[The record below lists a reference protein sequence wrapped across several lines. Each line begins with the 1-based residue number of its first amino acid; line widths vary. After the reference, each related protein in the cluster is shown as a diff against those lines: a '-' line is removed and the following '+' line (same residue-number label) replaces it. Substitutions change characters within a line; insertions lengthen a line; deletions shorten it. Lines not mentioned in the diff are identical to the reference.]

1 MATTLTYDAINK
13 GWVSFYSY
21 EPEWMAHVGNQF
33 FTFKDGNIY
42 EHDVETADRA
52 TFYGTS
58 YGMHVELVS
67 NQGPSEIKLFKA
79 LALETN
85 SNSWY
90 AELDSEM
97 ETGEIGDQTNQKF
110 VDKEGFRYAY
120 IRRES
125 TDSLNFNE
133 LSILGI
139 GDLLSKTTNNFTF
152 NLTIPNQI
160 NARSGG
166 AVGSDK
172 LYFVNGS
179 NTSLV
184 GSISSFSGST
194 ITVSSTTNEP
204 SVGDFCFVAKDSTV
218 ESYGLRGY
226 HAKIKLINKDTTFV
240 ELFASNV
247 EAIKSYT

>member
-21 EPEWMAHVGNQF
+21 EPEWMAYVGNQF

-42 EHDVETADRA
+42 EHDVDSVDR
-52 TFYGTS
+52 TNFYGTS
-58 YGMHVELVS
+58 YGMHVEFVS
-67 NQGPSEIKLFKA
+67 NEAPSEIKLYKA
-79 LALETN
+79 MALETN
-85 SNSWY
+85 SDGWY

-97 ETGEIGDQTNQKF
+97 EAGVIGDQTTQKF

-120 IRRES
+120 IRREAS
-125 TDSLNFNE
+125 ATLNFNE

-139 GDLLSKTTNNFTF
+139 GNLVSKTTDNFTF
-152 NLTIPNQI
+152 SVNIPNQV

-166 AVGSDK
+166 GDGADQ
-172 LYFVNGS
+172 LYHLNGS
-179 NTSLV
+179 TPTLV
-184 GSISSFSGST
+184 GSIDSVSGQT
-194 ITVSSTTNEP
+194 ITVTSTTNEP
-204 SVGDFCFVAKDSTV
+204 SVNDFCFVSKDDTV

-226 HAKIKLINKDTTFV
+226 HSKIKLTNKATSFV
-240 ELFASNV
+240 ELFAANL